1 MDNLTT
7 TNIQEIK
14 DQVKNHD
21 YLSDD
26 NKKLFS
32 DRFDTLSA
40 KQYSDIVDDENNQYV
55 DFVQQGGG
63 VWGIALVGYLY
74 ALEIFGIRF
83 LRLAGTSAGAINTL
97 LIAAIGKRNECKS
110 GKIKDIL
117 NGWKLID
124 FVDGKHIVR
133 WLLRNIVYKKA
144 RLNLTLLLA
153 ALVFLFLFFYPFISK
168 LTGWDT
174 SYYIIALVALA
185 CFIIFCVYYIGR
197 FKKHKFGLNPG
208 KFFFDKLKEA
218 LAKNGVNSIADLN
231 NKYETSETDLNVKH
245 RFGNDYFNIAKREIE
260 NTYSK
265 NKERIDEDKFERL
278 KDELNEKFSTNPLL
292 LLKSDYTIITTDIN
306 NKIKVEL
313 PKMASLFWDSAEYT
327 SNSPAEFVR
336 ASMSIPIF
344 FEPYIKKINKQDQSV
359 QNAWKQILNIK
370 ESESIADEAV
380 FIDGGSISNFPID
393 IFHERDVLWPR
404 LPIFGVRLNDIK
416 PVREVTTPTVLDL
429 PKYFKSLPSYGGQ
442 IIDTIRS
449 FNDSSFLRKY
459 SFYNQYAVAEVNCNP
474 SNWLNFEMAETEK
487 KELFNKGF
495 AAGINFLNLF
505 NWDEYKKERMIVA
518 FKERGVFKSV

>member
-1 MDNLTT
+1 MNNLTI
-7 TNIQEIK
+7 TNVK

-26 NKKLFS
+26 NKKLFADS
-32 DRFDTLSA
+32 FDTLSA
-40 KQYSDIVDDENNQYV
+40 KQYSDIMDEENNQYV
-55 DFVQQGGG
+55 NFVQQGGG

-97 LIAAIGKRNECKS
+97 LIAAIGKRNEPKS

-117 NGWKLID
+117 NDWKLIEL
-124 FVDGKHIVR
+124 VDGRPIVR

-144 RLNLTLLLA
+144 SLTITLVLA
-153 ALVFLFLFFYPFISK
+153 ALIFLTLFFYPFIAI
-168 LTGWDT
+168 LTGWGIT
-174 SYYIIALVALA
+174 FYITALVALA
-185 CFIIFCVYYIGR
+185 CFIIFCVYYLGKFNR
-197 FKKHKFGLNPG
+197 HKFGLNPG
-208 KFFFDKLKEA
+208 NDFLEKLKKA
-218 LAKNGVNSIADLN
+218 LADNSVNTIAELDK
-231 NKYETSETDLNVKH
+231 KYEASEAGLNVKH
-245 RFGNDYFNIAKREIE
+245 RFGNDYFSIAKQEIE
-260 NTYSK
+260 NTYLKSK
-265 NKERIDEDKFERL
+265 EQIDESKFKRF
-278 KDELNEKFSTNPLL
+278 KDEINEKFATNPLL

-327 SNSPAEFVR
+327 SHSPAEFVK

-344 FEPYIKKINKQDQSV
+344 FEPTIKKINNQDPAIQK
-359 QNAWKQILNIK
+359 AWEQILNIK
-370 ESESIADEAV
+370 DPAGITGEAV

-404 LPIFGVRLNDIK
+404 LPVFGVRLNDVT
-416 PVREVTTPTVLDL
+416 PVKKGTALAVLNL
-429 PKYFKSLPSYGGQ
+429 PKFFKSLPAYGGQ

-449 FNDSSFLRKY
+449 FNDNSFLMKY
-459 SFYNQYAVAEVNCNP
+459 SFYNKYAIAEVNCNP
-474 SNWLNFEMAETEK
+474 SNWLNFEMTETEK
-487 KELFNKGF
+487 KALYNKGF
-495 AAGINFLNLF
+495 AAGIEFLKRF
-505 NWDEYKKERMIVA
+505 EWDEYKKDRMVVA